1 MSMHVVPR
9 TRVLLLA
16 VIAACL
22 AALWPSAAFA
32 HTDFESS
39 TPADGATVE
48 GPLSEITVTFT
59 SSAEPAG
66 EGFELLEPSGE
77 IRQPTSIAPTDGTTF
92 VLTYDPPLEA
102 GTYGLRWHVRAG
114 DAHPIDGS
122 FSFTVDV
129 PVPTTTAPVTTT
141 PATTAPA
148 TTTPATT
155 PPVTTES
162 AGATTMPATTLPPPD
177 RTPTTAAATP
187 AASPTTVPPV
197 ALDEFLAGDDTADDA
212 AWVGRVG
219 RTFTFLGLIF
229 GLGTVAALVWVI
241 RGRRDE
247 IAAELNW
254 VRIAGLAIALGG
266 LIEWAGLHMTHDA
279 VATEL
284 LRTKAGVAVALKIVG
299 GLAVL
304 IGFHPGVGRVVA
316 PARSLSAATLTDA
329 ASSDT
334 RAAGGRWV
342 PTTSAAIGLIGFA
355 LVLASFWF
363 DGHTVSRGWWPLHA
377 AVNLV
382 HVLAAAVWAGG
393 VFAMTTIVFMRRRSD
408 DPTDT
413 ASMVVRFSSIAGFAL
428 AAVAVAGA
436 VMTFSII
443 DEPGDLFSTQW
454 GRVMV
459 AKIVGVAVAALLGA
473 YNHFRIRPSLEQR
486 PDDPALLA
494 DLRRTLAI
502 ESGLFV
508 LIVLLTSWLVAAA
521 I

>member
-1 MSMHVVPR
+1 MSVHVVPR

-22 AALWPSAAFA
+22 TVLWPSVASA

-39 TPADGATVE
+39 TPTDGATVE
-48 GPLSEITVTFT
+48 GPLGEITLNFT

-77 IRQPTSIAPTDGTTF
+77 IRQPTSIDPTDGTTF

-102 GTYGLRWHVRAG
+102 GTYGLRWNVRAG

-122 FSFTVDV
+122 FSFTVD
-129 PVPTTTAPVTTT
+129 APV

-148 TTTPATT
+148 TTTPPATT
-155 PPVTTES
+155 LPTTTPVTTES
-162 AGATTMPATTLPPPD
+162 SGATTVPATTLTQLDVP
-177 RTPTTAAATP
+177 PTTAAATP
-187 AASPTTVPPV
+187 AASPTTTVPPA

-266 LIEWAGLHMTHDA
+266 FIEWAGLHMTHDA

-284 LRTKAGVAVALKIVG
+284 LQTKAGVAVALKIVG
-299 GLAVL
+299 GLVVL

-316 PARSLSAATLTDA
+316 PARSLSAATLTDD
-329 ASSDT
+329 ASPDT
-334 RAAGGRWV
+334 RAAGARWV

-459 AKIVGVAVAALLGA
+459 AKIVGVALAALLGA